1 MNQGIELVPLKCVKC
16 GTAVPAAPDEVAWAC
31 ANCGQGLLLD
41 EGKGLLPIEVRY
53 VAAAQ
58 ETGVTG
64 KPFWVGSG
72 RVTFQRRMTYGRQQ
86 GPDERW
92 QQQQTFVLPAYEC
105 SLEEAGALGMGFLRQ
120 PPPLVAGPKG
130 ILERVTVDAQ
140 GAKALAEFVVLT
152 VEAERRD
159 QLKEVAFDLA
169 LDPPTLW
176 VLPFALKDGKLFL
189 AAAR

>member
-1 MNQGIELVPLKCVKC
+1 VNQGIELVPLKCVKC

-41 EGKGLLPIEVRY
+41 EEKGLVPIEVRY
-53 VAAAQ
+53 ATAAQ
-58 ETGVTG
+58 ESGLTW

-72 RVTFQRRMTYGRQQ
+72 RVTFQRRLTYGRQQ
-86 GPDERW
+86 GPDGRW
-92 QQQQTFVLPAYEC
+92 QQPQTFILPAYEC
-105 SLEEAGALGMGFLRQ
+105 SLEEAGALGKGFLRQ
-120 PPPLVAGPKG
+120 PPPLVAGPTG
-130 ILERVTVDAQ
+130 ILERVTVDPQ

-159 QLKEVAFDLA
+159 QLKEVVFDLA

-176 VLPFALKDGKLFL
+176 VLPFAQKDGKLFL